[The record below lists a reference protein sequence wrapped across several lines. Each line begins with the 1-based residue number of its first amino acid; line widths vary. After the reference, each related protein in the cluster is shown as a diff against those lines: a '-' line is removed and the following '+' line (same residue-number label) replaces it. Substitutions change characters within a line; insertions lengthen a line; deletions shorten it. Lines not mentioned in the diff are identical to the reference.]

1 MKHLIF
7 SLLLMSLSGMAFSQ
21 STTESVFSVAD
32 SLAWESS
39 LSATGA
45 DGWSGIDRSYLY
57 YERMGKVFTDK
68 ELDSLA
74 RRHDSPIVRAAAGW
88 ILIDRRSPLASILL
102 FDRLTDTATFI
113 LKSYDVGTPCNV
125 ATYLV
130 DCASTLLSPRDSLR
144 LDSVLLS
151 SSDYCHI
158 NYRDKLIRSLPAI
171 PENYPRVKHLYENEH
186 TRSALATLARY
197 HKEEDVPLI
206 LQALSS
212 DNPFDLESGFEAI
225 AAWPDARFHS
235 VLASK
240 RSQFLQEEVILPVG
254 MKFFLAVM
262 AYRDSWSRQFI
273 KETFAMVEKH
283 PNNVPD
289 PYFENIGCMSQ
300 HWGEYFWWTCCTK
313 RDTYYKSLF
322 KKYAKYDQ

>member
-32 SLAWESS
+32 SLALESS
-39 LSATGA
+39 LSVTGA

-57 YERMGKVFTDK
+57 YERMGKVYTDK
-68 ELDSLA
+68 ELDSLT
-74 RRHDSPIVRAAAGW
+74 RHSNSPIVRAAAGR
-88 ILIDRRSPLASILL
+88 ILLERRSLIAPAML
-102 FDRLTDTATFI
+102 FDRLNDTATFT
-113 LKSYDVGTPCNV
+113 LKYYDVGTPCNV

-144 LDSVLLS
+144 LDSVILS
-151 SSDYCHI
+151 SSNYCHI
-158 NYRDKLIRSLPAI
+158 KYRDKLIQSLPAI
-171 PENYPRVKHLYENEH
+171 PENYPMVKNLYVNEH
-186 TRSALATLARY
+186 TRAALCALAKFQR
-197 HKEEDVPLI
+197 EEDVPFI
-206 LQALSS
+206 LQSLASN
-212 DNPFDLESGFEAI
+212 NPLDQEAGFEAI
-225 AAWPDARFHS
+225 AAWPDARFHD
-235 VLASK
+235 VLVSQRA
-240 RSQFLQEEVILPVG
+240 QFLQDAFILPVG

-283 PNNVPD
+283 PDNTPD
-289 PYFENIGCMSQ
+289 EYFENIGCMSQ
-300 HWGEYFWWTCCTK
+300 YWGECFWWACCTK